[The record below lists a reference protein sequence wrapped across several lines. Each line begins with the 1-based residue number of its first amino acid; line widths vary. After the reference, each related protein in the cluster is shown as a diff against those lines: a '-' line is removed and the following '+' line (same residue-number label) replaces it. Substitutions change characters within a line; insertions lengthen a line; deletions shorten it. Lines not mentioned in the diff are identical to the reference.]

1 MAAKYGKSAF
11 NEDEN
16 FEDISDTPEL
26 ARLKQQKEFYE
37 QRMIDSS
44 FRSLRLINESQATAL
59 ETAAELESQRLQL
72 ERTQKN
78 LNKMDADLN
87 QSDRHINSLKS
98 IWGSVEN
105 WFKKPVNLTK
115 SNLVPAKISTVS
127 QNIKNENIEIKN
139 NLNIID
145 KKVDLSWSNEVS
157 IKNQKQST
165 NQIVDENLDQMLSG
179 LKMLKSQALALGTE
193 IDYQNGL
200 IADIHVNAEKVDQR
214 VDQQNLKIQKILR

>member
-1 MAAKYGKSAF
+1 MATNYGKSTF

-26 ARLKQQKEFYE
+26 ARLKQQKELYE

-72 ERTQKN
+72 ERTHKN

-87 QSDRHINSLKS
+87 QSDRHINSIKS

-105 WFKKPVNLTK
+105 WFKKPANLTK
-115 SNLVPAKISTVS
+115 SNIVPAKISTLS
-127 QNIKNENIEIKN
+127 QNVKNENAEIKN
-139 NLNIID
+139 NLNVID

-193 IDYQNGL
+193 IDYQNDL
-200 IADIHVNAEKVDQR
+200 IADIHVKAEKVDQR